1 MIFEFDHWKRDR
13 PYPNLAR
20 WVAEPYTLE
29 WRQFSLHWP
38 FSEPAML
45 YEYLLDEGITGPN
58 DSVPRYVIA
67 LSFFDFD
74 IKWPVL
80 LPPDRLQA
88 LRDRRLIAV
97 FYYSEG
103 DHPGRIM
110 RHLDQQFGAVG
121 VSPGQI
127 RLVSANSHADDI
139 VRATWLAD
147 DELLFRKRNQ
157 RCEAL
162 EWHDKPRSRLFTAL
176 VRTHKWWRATVMADF
191 WRRGWHELGYFSYD
205 PSITVG
211 DQETDNP
218 IEVDR
223 WPGLRDITHDFLQH
237 RFRADQ
243 LTSAQ
248 HNDHHLVVPE
258 HYTDSYINIVI
269 ETHMDVDQ
277 SGGAFL
283 TEKTFK
289 PIKNSQPFV
298 IFGAAGSLARLRDLG
313 YRTFDTAIDP
323 TYDTVTDTTERYAC
337 IMSMLKDMFNKGR
350 AGMHQLYQACV
361 QDLEHN
367 QRHFL
372 GSKQDRLNRLL
383 ERI

>member
-1 MIFEFDHWKRDR
+1 MIFEFDRWKRDR

-20 WVAEPYTLE
+20 WVAEPYTPE

-58 DSVPRYVIA
+58 DSMPRYVIA
-67 LSFFDFD
+67 LSFFDFS
-74 IKWPVL
+74 IEWPAL
-80 LPPDRLQA
+80 MPPGRLQA
-88 LRDRRLIAV
+88 LRDQRLVAV

-103 DHPGRIM
+103 DHPGHIM

-121 VSPGQI
+121 VSAGQI
-127 RLVSANSHADDI
+127 RLVSANSHADDLA
-139 VRATWLAD
+139 RAAWLPD
-147 DELLFRKRNQ
+147 DELLFRKRNR
-157 RCEAL
+157 RCRAL
-162 EWHDKPRSRLFTAL
+162 DWHDRPRARLFTAL

-191 WRRGWHELGYFSYD
+191 WRRGWHDLGYFSYN
-205 PSITVG
+205 PGIAVG
-211 DQETDNP
+211 DSEQDNP
-218 IEVDR
+218 IQVDR
-223 WPGLRDITHDFLQH
+223 WPDLRDITHDFLQH

-243 LTSAQ
+243 LTGEQ

-258 HYTDSYINIVI
+258 HYIDSYLNVVI
-269 ETHMDVDQ
+269 ETHMDADQ

-313 YRTFDTAIDP
+313 YRTFDGVIDP
-323 TYDTVTDTTERYAC
+323 TYDTITDTTERYAH
-337 IMSMLKDMFNKGR
+337 IMAMLESMFAGGH

-361 QDLEHN
+361 PDLAHN
-367 QRHFL
+367 QQHFL
-372 GSKQDRLNRLL
+372 GSKQRRLNRLL

>member
-1 MIFEFDHWKRDR
+1 MIFEFDLWKRGR
-13 PYPNLAR
+13 PYPNLAS
-20 WVAEPYTLE
+20 WVAEPYTPE
-29 WRQFSLHWP
+29 WRQFSQHWP

-45 YEYLLDEGITGPN
+45 FEYLQDEGISGPI

-67 LSFFDFD
+67 LSFFDFSID
-74 IKWPVL
+74 WPAL
-80 LPPDRLQA
+80 MPPDRQQA
-88 LRDRRLIAV
+88 LRDRQLIAV

-110 RHLDQQFGAVG
+110 QHLDRQFGTANVD
-121 VSPGQI
+121 PKQL

-139 VRATWLAD
+139 ARAAWLAD

-157 RCEAL
+157 RSAPVPV
-162 EWHDKPRSRLFTAL
+162 HDHARAKLFTAL
-176 VRTHKWWRATVMADF
+176 VRTHKWWRATIMADF
-191 WRRGWHELGYFSYD
+191 WRRGWHHLGFFSYN
-205 PSITVG
+205 PSISVG

-223 WPGLRDITHDFLQH
+223 WPGLRDITYDFLQH

-243 LTSAQ
+243 LTSTQ

-258 HYTDSYINIVI
+258 HYMDSYLNIVI

-289 PIKNSQPFV
+289 PIKNAQPFV
-298 IFGAAGSLARLRDLG
+298 IIGAAGSLARLRDLG
-313 YRTFDTAIDP
+313 YRTFDAVIDP
-323 TYDTVTDTTERYAC
+323 TYDTITDTTERYAH
-337 IMSMLKDMFNKGR
+337 IMTMLEGMFSRGHL
-350 AGMHQLYQACV
+350 GMHRMYRACV
-361 QDLEHN
+361 PDLEHN
-367 QRHFL
+367 QQHFL
-372 GSKQDRLNRLL
+372 SSKQDRLNRLL
-383 ERI
+383 EKI